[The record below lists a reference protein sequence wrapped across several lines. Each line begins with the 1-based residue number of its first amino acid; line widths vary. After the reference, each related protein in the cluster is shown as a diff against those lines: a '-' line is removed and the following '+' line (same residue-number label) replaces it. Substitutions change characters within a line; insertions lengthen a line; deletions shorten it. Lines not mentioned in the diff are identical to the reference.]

1 MIVIEKDEGPKIPYS
16 VRTTKITFDDD
27 LTLNLAKR
35 EQDWPVHI
43 DICTDIDGELVIGAA
58 VGRMY
63 VAEIDIPARRY
74 ELVPIDNSEGQEGEP
89 VEGEELTEGEDP
101 DPEEPSEERVP
112 IPLDMNL
119 VTLSL
124 WAIEEG

>member
-1 MIVIEKDEGPKIPYS
+1 MVVIEKNEGPKIPCS
-16 VRTTKITFDDD
+16 VRTTKVTFDDD
-27 LTLNLAKR
+27 LTINLAKR
-35 EQDWPVHI
+35 EQDWAVHI
-43 DICTDIDGELVIGAA
+43 DICTDADGELVIGAA

-74 ELVPIDNSEGQEGEP
+74 ESVP
-89 VEGEELTEGEDP
+89 VESGDGAAYTESVTEGDEP
-101 DPEEPSEERVP
+101 SPEPSEQLVP

-124 WAIEEG
+124 WAVEG